1 MECFLTARTTSPTRC
16 GRAMRSL
23 QEAGLYHPRRGRVR
37 RGIPPYGVYREGR
50 PAASGRIYCDADGPT
65 FHIVRIS
72 GLKAYRGEHLGQLLM
87 ERL

>member
-1 MECFLTARTTSPTRC
+1 M
-16 GRAMRSL
+16 
-23 QEAGLYHPRRGRVR
+23 V
-37 RGIPPYGVYREGR
+37 VYREGR

-72 GLKAYRGEHLGQLLM
+72 VLKAYRGEHLGQLLM